1 VVRFGSGSPA
11 RGWVRFADRADAGR
25 QLATRLEHLRGP
37 DLVVLGLP
45 RGGVVVAAQVA
56 RALDAPLDVLVVRKL
71 GHPGQPELAIGAIG
85 EGGVRVL
92 TPDPSV
98 REGVDESALQT
109 VELREVE
116 VLRERVA
123 RLRRDRPRVDLRGRV
138 ALIVDDGIAT
148 GSTIRAACLV
158 ARGLGAARVVVGVPV
173 GPADAVG
180 GLREADE
187 VVCLA
192 TPARFV
198 AVGVHYGNFSQTSEE
213 EVLALLAPPPGQG
226 DGPRG

>member
-1 VVRFGSGSPA
+1 LAA
-11 RGWVRFADRADAGR
+11 RL
-25 QLATRLEHLRGP
+25 QHLRGP

-56 RALDAPLDVLVVRKL
+56 RALHATLDVLVVRKL

-98 REGVDESALQT
+98 REGVDDSALQA
-109 VELREVE
+109 VEQREAK

-123 RLRRDRPRVDLRGRV
+123 RLRQDHPRVDLDGRV

-173 GPADAVG
+173 APADAVR
-180 GLREADE
+180 GLTEADE

-192 TPARFV
+192 TPARFL

-213 EVLALLAPPPGQG
+213 EVLALL
-226 DGPRG
+226 R

>member
-1 VVRFGSGSPA
+1 MARFGFGSPV
-11 RGWVRFADRADAGR
+11 RGSVVFADRADAGR

-56 RALDAPLDVLVVRKL
+56 RALEAPLDVLVVRKL
-71 GHPGQPELAIGAIG
+71 GHPRQPELAVGAIG

-98 REGVDESALQT
+98 WDGVDESVLQT
-109 VELREVE
+109 LERREAE

-123 RLRRDRPRVDLRGRV
+123 RLRQGHPRVDLLGRV

-148 GSTIRAACLV
+148 GSTIRAGCLV

-173 GPADAVG
+173 GPVDAVR
-180 GLREADE
+180 GLSEPDE

-192 TPARFV
+192 TPDRFV
-198 AVGVHYGNFSQTSEE
+198 AVGLHYGNFSQTSEE
-213 EVLALLAPPPGQG
+213 EVLALLG
-226 DGPRG
+226 